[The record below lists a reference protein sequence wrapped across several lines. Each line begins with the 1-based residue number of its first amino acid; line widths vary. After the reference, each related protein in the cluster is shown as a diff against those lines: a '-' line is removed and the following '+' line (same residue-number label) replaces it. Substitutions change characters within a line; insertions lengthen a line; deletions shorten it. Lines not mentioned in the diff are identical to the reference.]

1 MSGPL
6 AFVEQNLPPLIF
18 SSVHTHV
25 GAASVTSMQVQAYVK
40 CSRVQLEC
48 AANDPPDN

>member
-1 MSGPL
+1 
-6 AFVEQNLPPLIF
+6 LPPLIF

-40 CSRVQLEC
+40 CSRVANDTGNVEC
-48 AANDPPDN
+48 AIGVCS